1 MQVKYNQRV
10 KMNQMNSREP
20 FALNYTNTGTV
31 SNKGAFVGVAGERRV
46 SRSGHAR
53 TGRGVGGGQTNPSSS
68 CCDIDIP
75 VPKKPSSQMSY
86 SNYHRRA
93 LSGLGGQGG
102 LASRVQDGDDS
113 SIAKRGTFQKML
125 TFKRPPKFTTNQY
138 IANKRCKAL
147 RCEAHDRCENPIIPK
162 QPDGGNECWNKCS
175 GRNARGPRRRRQT
188 KSLGFISNQQM
199 INRRLALRAGGGKNK
214 VNFESNMMNSG
225 ACANID

>member
-1 MQVKYNQRV
+1 MRVMQVKYNQRV

-20 FALNYTNTGTV
+20 FALNRTNTGTV

-53 TGRGVGGGQTNPSSS
+53 AGVGVGGGITKPSSS

-102 LASRVQDGDDS
+102 LASRVQAGDDFS
-113 SIAKRGTFQKML
+113 DVAKRGTFQKML
-125 TFKRPPKFTTNQY
+125 TFKRPPNFTTNQY
-138 IANKRCKAL
+138 IANKRSAAL
-147 RCEAHDRCENPIIPK
+147 RCEAQDRCEVHVLDRKNT
-162 QPDGGNECWNKCS
+162 CYSKCRS
-175 GRNARGPRRRRQT
+175 RNNWGTRRRRAT

>member
-1 MQVKYNQRV
+1 MRVMQVKYNQRV

-53 TGRGVGGGQTNPSSS
+53 TGLGVGGGQTNPSSS

-113 SIAKRGTFQKML
+113 SVAKRGAFQKML
-125 TFKRPPKFTTNQY
+125 TFKRPPNFTTNQY
-138 IANKRCKAL
+138 IANKRSAAL
-147 RCEAHDRCENPIIPK
+147 RCEAHDRCEVHVLDRKNT
-162 QPDGGNECWNKCS
+162 CYSKCRS
-175 GRNARGPRRRRQT
+175 RNNWGTRRRRET

-214 VNFESNMMNSG
+214 VNFESNMMNNG

>member
-1 MQVKYNQRV
+1 MRVMQVKYNQRL
-10 KMNQMNSREP
+10 KMNRMNSREP

-31 SNKGAFVGVAGERRV
+31 SNKGAFVGGAGERRV

-53 TGRGVGGGQTNPSSS
+53 AGVGVGGGITKPSSS

-102 LASRVQDGDDS
+102 LASRVQDGDES
-113 SIAKRGTFQKML
+113 SKRGTFQKML
-125 TFKRPPKFTTNQY
+125 MFKRPPNFTTNQY
-138 IANKRCKAL
+138 IANKRSCAL
-147 RCEAHDRCENPIIPK
+147 RREAHDRCED
-162 QPDGGNECWNKCS
+162 PDRKPDCWDKCG
-175 GRNARGPRRRRQT
+175 GRNTRGTRRRRWT

-199 INRRLALRAGGGKNK
+199 INRRLALRAEEKGKDK
-214 VNFESNMMNSG
+214 VNFEYNNIMNNNKCS
-225 ACANID
+225 NID

>member
-1 MQVKYNQRV
+1 MRVMQVKYNQRV

-53 TGRGVGGGQTNPSSS
+53 TGLGVGGGQTNPSSS

-75 VPKKPSSQMSY
+75 VPKKASSQMSY

-102 LASRVQDGDDS
+102 LASRVQNRDDS
-113 SIAKRGTFQKML
+113 SDVAKRGTFQKML
-125 TFKRPPKFTTNQY
+125 TFKRPPNFTTNQY
-138 IANKRCKAL
+138 IANKRSAAL
-147 RCEAHDRCENPIIPK
+147 RCEAHDRCED
-162 QPDGGNECWNKCS
+162 PDRKPDCWDKCG
-175 GRNARGPRRRRQT
+175 GRNTRGTRRRRET

-199 INRRLALRAGGGKNK
+199 INRRLALRAEEKGKDK
-214 VNFESNMMNSG
+214 VNFESDMMNSG